1 MGGRKKIKV
10 RLSQQRGFTEID
22 WLSSRHTFSFGEYY
36 DPANTGFRALRVIND
51 DVIAPGRGF
60 GMHGHRDMEII
71 TVVLQGTL
79 EHRDSLGN
87 GELLRAGEVQV
98 MSAGRGIRHSE
109 TNPSPAELVHLI
121 QIWIEPSR
129 AGLDPTYSQ
138 REFPLEARRNTLC
151 RVAGPPGQNDAA
163 LPICQDA
170 SLFLGALDPGARV
183 EHELGTGRAAWIH
196 VARGAVLLDGK
207 HLLCSGDACSI
218 EDGERIEMAA
228 EDPSQLLLFD
238 LG

>member
-1 MGGRKKIKV
+1 MGERKKVSI

-36 DPANTGFRALRVIND
+36 DPRNMGFRSLRVIND
-51 DVIAPGRGF
+51 DLIAPGRGF

-71 TVVLQGTL
+71 TVVLQGAL

-87 GELLRAGEVQV
+87 GEVLRVGEVQV

-109 TNPSPAELVHLI
+109 FNSSATDPVHLL
-121 QIWIEPSR
+121 QIWIDPAR
-129 AGLDPTYSQ
+129 TGLDPSYAQ
-138 REFPLEARRNTLC
+138 REFPPEARRNTLC
-151 RVAGPPGQNDAA
+151 RVAGPPDGRDSA
-163 LPICQDA
+163 LPIGQDA
-170 SLFLGALDPGARV
+170 SLFLATIEPKADV
-183 EHELGTGRAAWIH
+183 EHRLAPGRAAWIH

-207 HLLCSGDACSI
+207 HLLCGGDACSL
-218 EDGERIEMAA
+218 EDVEAVTLTA
-228 EDPSQLLLFD
+228 QDPSEVLLFD